1 MSETRIRFDAPF
13 CAAVRLWREDWS
25 EERNVAV
32 YGVCASP
39 NGHGHDYL
47 LTVEV
52 AGRPDVETGM
62 VMDYMDLKR
71 RVEEQVLAHVDPR
84 NLNVDVPFLQGI
96 VPTSENILAATWPR
110 LAGGLPSGVRLHAL
124 HLREGRDCACS
135 YFGPDDE

>member
-1 MSETRIRFDAPF
+1 MTHIRFRAPF

-25 EERNVAV
+25 AERNREV

-52 AGRPDVETGM
+52 AGRPDLETGM
-62 VMDYMDLKR
+62 VMDYMVLSR
-71 RVEEQVLAHVDPR
+71 LVEEQVLRFVDHR

-96 VPTSENILAATWPR
+96 VPTSEGCPAA
-110 LAGGLPSGVRLHAL
+110 
-124 HLREGRDCACS
+124 
-135 YFGPDDE
+135 